1 MYRQIVVHPD
11 DRPLQQIVW
20 RNDPSEPMKAYQ
32 LNTVTYGTA
41 SAPYLATR
49 CLKQIGMDCKDDKIS
64 EIIIHYFY
72 VDDLLTGGDSIQ
84 DALDIHNKVSS
95 ELATAGMNLRKWKSN
110 EPRVILNNN
119 NSSLDLNIGS
129 TEPCKTLGLSWQ
141 IESDELYFSTSEI
154 VLNNFT
160 KRGLLSVISQIF
172 DPLGLL
178 TLCIISMKILM
189 QKLWLLKLT
198 WDEQLPSEI
207 IKLWLS
213 IVENLSFL
221 NNLRIPRSVICNQYI
236 NVDLHIFSDASQV
249 AYGACLYV
257 RSSNNKNNVMVRLF
271 SAKSRVAPIRPTTI
285 PRLELCAA
293 LVGVRLYE
301 KVISSLRIQVRSVI
315 FWSDS
320 TIVLGWL
327 KMLPNKLQPF
337 VRNRVAEILE
347 KTGSFTWRH
356 VPTDL
361 NPADYVSRGTN
372 INQIHN
378 LDLWWSGPQFLKGDM
393 SSWPANP
400 IVSDKLPETR
410 SEISLVVTDQKKP
423 LIGFERFSNFIRLQ
437 RSMAYVLRFINICKK
452 KPVQSKF
459 LSNDE
464 LHNSLNTLIRLSQI
478 ESFEEYVT
486 LYNNKKLPSKCTILK
501 FNPFLDENKIMSVGG
516 RLGNALFTYEKKHPI
531 MLQSTNRFTKLLFKY
546 MHVKLLHAGPRLLL
560 ASIREMYW
568 PIGGL
573 KLAKYCY
580 RQCYLCCRYKGRVIN
595 PLMGNL
601 PQGRVTPGGFPF
613 ESVGVDYAGPIMS
626 ASRQGRGCKLTKVYI
641 LIFVCFA
648 TKAVHVELTGDLTSN
663 NYLSALRRFISRRG
677 KPKHIYSDN
686 GTSFVGAYN
695 EIGRFIKDNC
705 NSLSENLAQENINFH
720 FIPPQAPHFGGLWE
734 AGVKSIKYHL
744 RRILGNCNLTYE
756 ELNTVLVQIE
766 GVLNSRPLTPL
777 STDPDDLLPLTP
789 GHFLIGRPIN
799 SLPSQNYEE
808 VPSSRLSRYQ
818 RIQQLRQHFWRRWS
832 KEYLSELQQRSKWRS
847 NADTLGTGDLVV
859 LKEDNLPPLK
869 WRLGRITAFHPGA
882 DGINR
887 VADIRTATGIVRRPF
902 CKICPLPN
910 NKEG

>member
-1 MYRQIVVHPD
+1 MYRQIFVHPD

-20 RNDPSEPMKAYQ
+20 RNDPSEPMKGYQ

-64 EIIIHYFY
+64 EIIIHDFY

-178 TLCIISMKILM
+178 TPCIISMKILM

-213 IVENLSFL
+213 IIENLSFL

-257 RSSNNKNNVMVRLF
+257 RSSNNKNNVMVRLL

-320 TIVLGWL
+320 TVVLGWL

-337 VRNRVAEILE
+337 VRNRVAEIL
-347 KTGSFTWRH
+347 
-356 VPTDL
+356 
-361 NPADYVSRGTN
+361 
-372 INQIHN
+372 
-378 LDLWWSGPQFLKGDM
+378 
-393 SSWPANP
+393 
-400 IVSDKLPETR
+400 
-410 SEISLVVTDQKKP
+410 
-423 LIGFERFSNFIRLQ
+423 
-437 RSMAYVLRFINICKK
+437 
-452 KPVQSKF
+452 
-459 LSNDE
+459 
-464 LHNSLNTLIRLSQI
+464 
-478 ESFEEYVT
+478 
-486 LYNNKKLPSKCTILK
+486 
-501 FNPFLDENKIMSVGG
+501 
-516 RLGNALFTYEKKHPI
+516 
-531 MLQSTNRFTKLLFKY
+531 
-546 MHVKLLHAGPRLLL
+546 
-560 ASIREMYW
+560 
-568 PIGGL
+568 
-573 KLAKYCY
+573 
-580 RQCYLCCRYKGRVIN
+580 
-595 PLMGNL
+595 
-601 PQGRVTPGGFPF
+601 
-613 ESVGVDYAGPIMS
+613 
-626 ASRQGRGCKLTKVYI
+626 
-641 LIFVCFA
+641 
-648 TKAVHVELTGDLTSN
+648 
-663 NYLSALRRFISRRG
+663 
-677 KPKHIYSDN
+677 
-686 GTSFVGAYN
+686 
-695 EIGRFIKDNC
+695 
-705 NSLSENLAQENINFH
+705 
-720 FIPPQAPHFGGLWE
+720 
-734 AGVKSIKYHL
+734 
-744 RRILGNCNLTYE
+744 
-756 ELNTVLVQIE
+756 
-766 GVLNSRPLTPL
+766 
-777 STDPDDLLPLTP
+777 
-789 GHFLIGRPIN
+789 
-799 SLPSQNYEE
+799 
-808 VPSSRLSRYQ
+808 
-818 RIQQLRQHFWRRWS
+818 
-832 KEYLSELQQRSKWRS
+832 
-847 NADTLGTGDLVV
+847 
-859 LKEDNLPPLK
+859 
-869 WRLGRITAFHPGA
+869 
-882 DGINR
+882 
-887 VADIRTATGIVRRPF
+887 
-902 CKICPLPN
+902 
-910 NKEG
+910 